1 MRLVSDDPIIKQ
13 FFLETNP
20 NPSRLGCPGNTV
32 LRSMAAGTLPV
43 TDPARLH
50 LSACSPCFAEFL
62 ALQEAK
68 HTIAKPAAKARLW
81 IAAAAVAACVLFTVW
96 ATRHNTPTSPFTT
109 RELAVLD
116 RTVDLSYQG
125 PVRGRASSPTSPDP
139 VLLPA
144 ALVRVT
150 VMLPV
155 ASDGGQ
161 YQIAVTRDQ
170 DGNNIIASAISQS
183 AGEGPRKTVTVVLDL
198 RAAQGT
204 LFLRTT
210 DRNHVSYLYPMRIG

>member
-170 DGNNIIASAISQS
+170 DGNKILASAIAQS

>member
-96 ATRHNTPTSPFTT
+96 ATRHNTPPSPFTT

-144 ALVRVT
+144 ALVRLT

-170 DGNNIIASAISQS
+170 DGNKILASAIAQS

>member
-1 MRLVSDDPIIKQ
+1 MKLVIDDPIIKQ

-20 NPSRLGCPGNTV
+20 NPFRLGCPGKTV
-32 LRSMAAGTLPV
+32 LQAMVAGTLSP

-62 ALQEAK
+62 ALQEAEHK
-68 HTIAKPAAKARLW
+68 IRKPTTAAHLW
-81 IAAAAVAACVLFTVW
+81 IAAAALVACVLYTIWV
-96 ATRHNTPTSPFTT
+96 TRTETSPIPLTI
-109 RELAVLD
+109 RQLAVLD

-170 DGNNIIASAISQS
+170 DGNKILASAIAQS